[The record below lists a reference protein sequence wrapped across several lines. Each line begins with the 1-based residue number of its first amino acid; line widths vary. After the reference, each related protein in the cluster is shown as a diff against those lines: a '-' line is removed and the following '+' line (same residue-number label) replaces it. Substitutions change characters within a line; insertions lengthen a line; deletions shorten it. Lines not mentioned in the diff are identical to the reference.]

1 MLYSEFIEGT
11 GCRET
16 DNNYKIYK
24 RLEIIYMTDDT
35 MTKEDVYEWGKKLVD
50 NSKTAEEIEL
60 ENNLNEQIRGYKE
73 EIKKY
78 RADIKYRKEMIEL
91 DRADRSWVNYNRDV
105 IKSYQTNI
113 KYLKDQ
119 ITALKWVLGTVGY

>member
-16 DNNYKIYK
+16 DNNYKVYK
-24 RLEIIYMTDDT
+24 RLEIIYMTDDS

-60 ENNLNEQIRGYKE
+60 ENNLNEQIEQYKA
-73 EIKKY
+73 EISKY
-78 RADIKYRKEMIEL
+78 RDEIAWKKKCIEM
-91 DRADRSWVNYNRDV
+91 DKSDKVWVKLNRDS
-105 IKSYQTNI
+105 IKAYQSNI

-119 ITALKWVLGTVGY
+119 IQAVQWVLGTINY

>member
-16 DNNYKIYK
+16 DNNYKVYK
-24 RLEIIYMTDDT
+24 RLEIIYMNDDT

-50 NSKTAEEIEL
+50 NSKTPEEIEV
-60 ENNLNEQIRGYKE
+60 ENNLNEQIRIYKE

-91 DRADRSWVNYNRDV
+91 DRADKSWVNYNRDI
-105 IKSYQTNI
+105 IKTYQTNI